1 TYKKGEFCN
10 MKISKKVSAFL
21 LACSL
26 SLSLLAGCA
35 STTATT
41 SESTTDGT
49 GSTPTINV
57 DKKDPYYINAQ
68 KNIFRIGGGFEP
80 PETLHANVWG
90 ANVLSNIADFT
101 HEKLFDFVPL
111 PEHTYM
117 PVLGESYVQDGK
129 TITVKL
135 KQNVKWN
142 DGVDFSSKDVV
153 SNFNLGLVGNWA
165 VWNYLDS
172 VEATDDH
179 TVVFNL
185 KTDNAISTQL
195 CLNAV
200 MASPYH
206 IYKEW
211 ADQMVP
217 IIENK
222 KAGVDG
228 AQHDQSTLDAIAKV
242 RTSLLDYKPDVL
254 TLVATGPFTVANVT
268 TAEAVLKKNPN
279 YHTIENI
286 KFDEVHIMRNTS
298 MESLINLIMS
308 KSYDME
314 NLGLSPDVHKE
325 VVKDNPNMRIIMGPD
340 LGQPSLQFNTKI
352 APMDN
357 VSIRK
362 AVQYIVDRDSLMLI
376 AEPGSEQ
383 SDLTSSGMIPAM
395 RDKFLSK
402 EFIDSLDTYGTDHVK
417 AEELLTQ
424 AGWSKDKKGKWL
436 DENGKLVELEF
447 ATTSTYPTFFL
458 CADAIVSQLNEFG
471 IKTTLK
477 SMESSAYWK
486 YLQEQGSMMSISMRP
501 GSPNYGHPWEVFR
514 SFFIDGAA
522 DMGFTTLAEKK
533 SGLTNVVLTLE
544 DGTKLDTGALLD
556 ELLDTKDQARE
567 NEIIEYFTK
576 LTNELSVFMPLVT
589 KYIPQKIY
597 NPYLTGFPE
606 NRDDPLWYGGGAAKV
621 ASRLIREGKLYYT
634 IPK

>member
-1 TYKKGEFCN
+1 
-10 MKISKKVSAFL
+10 MKISKRVSAFL

-26 SLSLLAGCA
+26 SFSLLAGCA
-35 STTATT
+35 SSPET
-41 SESTTDGT
+41 SVPTTDNS
-49 GSTPTINV
+49 GSTPTIKV
-57 DKKDPYYINAQ
+57 DKNDPYYINAQ
-68 KNIFRIGGGFEP
+68 KNVFRIGGGFEP
-80 PETLHANVWG
+80 PETIHANVWG
-90 ANVLSNIADFT
+90 TNVLSNIADFT

-111 PEHTYM
+111 PDHTYM
-117 PVLGESYVQDGK
+117 PVLGESFEQDGK
-129 TITVKL
+129 MITVKL
-135 KQNVKWN
+135 KQNVKWS
-142 DGVDFSSKDVV
+142 DGVPFTSKDVV

-165 VWNYLDS
+165 VWNYLDF
-172 VEATDDH
+172 VEATDDY
-179 TVVFNL
+179 TVVFHL

-195 CLNAV
+195 CLNAI

-206 IYKEW
+206 VYKEW
-211 ADQMVP
+211 ADQMVS

-222 KAGVDG
+222 KPGTDG
-228 AQHDQSTLDAIAKV
+228 EQYDQATLDAIGKV
-242 RTSLLDYKPDVL
+242 RTSLLDYKPNVM
-254 TLVATGPFTVANVT
+254 TLVGTGPFTVSNVT
-268 TAEAVLKKNPN
+268 TAEAVLTKNPE
-279 YHTIENI
+279 YHTIDNI
-286 KFDEVHIMRNTS
+286 KFDEVRIMRNTS

-340 LGQPSLQFNTKI
+340 LGQPSLQFNMKI

-357 VSIRK
+357 PSVRK
-362 AVQYIVDRDSLMLI
+362 AVQYIIDRDSLMLI
-376 AEPGSEQ
+376 AEPGSEV

-395 RDKFLSK
+395 RDKFLTK
-402 EFIDSLDTYGTDHVK
+402 EFVDSLEVYETNHEK
-417 AEELLTQ
+417 AAELLTQ
-424 AGWSKDKKGKWL
+424 VGWSKDKKGNWL
-436 DENGKLVELEF
+436 DENGKMVQLEF

-458 CADAIVSQLNEFG
+458 CGDAIVSQLNEFG

-533 SGLTNVVLTLE
+533 AGLTNVTLTLE
-544 DGTKLDTGALLD
+544 DGTKIDTGALLD
-556 ELLDTKDQARE
+556 ELLNTKDETRE
-567 NEIIEYFTK
+567 AEIIQYFAS
-576 LTNELSVFMPLVT
+576 LINEMSVFMPLVT

-606 NRDDPLWYGGGAAKV
+606 DRNDPLWYGGGAARV
-621 ASRLIREGKLYYT
+621 AARLIREGKLYYA
-634 IPK
+634 IPQ